1 MTKSPYLC
9 GVIGLF
15 YILLCWV
22 AGNALARLT
31 GDYVSGNIIG
41 MVLLFVALRM
51 KIVPAERVRPAARFL
66 LGVMALFFVPF
77 GVGLMRSYDTLLSY
91 FWAIMVAIVASTV
104 VVLLTVGWT
113 FQKLNRKDDAR
124 TP

>member
-51 KIVPAERVRPAARFL
+51 KIVPAERV
-66 LGVMALFFVPF
+66 
-77 GVGLMRSYDTLLSY
+77 
-91 FWAIMVAIVASTV
+91 
-104 VVLLTVGWT
+104 
-113 FQKLNRKDDAR
+113 
-124 TP
+124 

>member
-41 MVLLFVALRM
+41 MILLFAALCL

-77 GVGLMRSYDTLLSY
+77 GVGLMISYETLLSH